1 MELGQIYFGKSD
13 AKNEVLT
20 NSPEELERFT
30 AAFVEPPALSV
41 KKFQDR
47 EKYFIVGPKGTGK
60 TALLRYVSA
69 KLDKEEDGH
78 SSFILFKSEIDE
90 DLKKEFAKAARVQ
103 VTQENSDD
111 FAGEDFEQVWRW
123 FTYRKIAAAVVDNP
137 IEPFQK
143 TADLNSFIAIVNSED
158 FGNQE
163 PSGIF
168 KLIPKIRKGKIE
180 ISKSPMLGLEF
191 DWDDSG
197 KAKVDFGYLVRQA
210 DTAFEKL
217 IPNTSRLN
225 IFFDEL
231 ELNYG
236 TSKQHTRDSW
246 LVRDL
251 IVTVE
256 KINATCKKKGF
267 PICLYAAIRSEVL
280 NSVDSLGKEINKPLF
295 DFGSIIKWNSP
306 NVGDNEQPLLEIV
319 VRRINNA
326 RTASGLTELIASEIW
341 ETYFPDLILGKYA
354 AQEFILHNSWYRPRD
369 IVRLLSTAQ
378 EQYPRENSFRRQTIE
393 NVRRQFSQDSW
404 VEMTEELKAN
414 YKPSEISGIKNIL
427 YGFKRRFNLGDLT
440 VHAAQVAENYA
451 DTAKLLEK
459 HQIKIIASDLYRV
472 GILGNISED
481 GKHRFSFRGDEN
493 ILYGQM
499 LFLHIAL
506 RPTLSL

>member
-1 MELGQIYFGKSD
+1 MEIGQIYFGKSD

-20 NSPEELERFT
+20 NSPDELERFT

-69 KLDKEEDGH
+69 KLDKSEDGY

-103 VTQENSDD
+103 VAQENSDD
-111 FAGEDFEQVWRW
+111 FTGEDFEQVWRW
-123 FTYRKIAAAVVDNP
+123 FIYRKIAASLVDSHV
-137 IEPFQK
+137 ESFQK
-143 TADLNSFIAIVNSED
+143 NANLNSFVAIVNSED
-158 FGNQE
+158 FGSQE
-163 PSGIF
+163 SSGIF
-168 KLIPKIRKGKIE
+168 KLIPKIRRGKIE
-180 ISKSPMLGLEF
+180 ISKNPMLGLEF

-210 DTAFEKL
+210 DAAFEKL
-217 IPNTSRLN
+217 LPSTSRLN

-236 TSKQHTRDSW
+236 TSKQHARDSW

-256 KINATCKKKGF
+256 RINAVCKRNGF

-319 VRRINNA
+319 VKRINNA
-326 RTASGLTELIASEIW
+326 RATDGLAELASSEIW
-341 ETYFPDLILGKYA
+341 EAYFPDLILGKYP

-378 EQYPRENSFRRQTIE
+378 EQYPREDSFKRQTIE

-404 VEMTEELKAN
+404 VEMTEELKVN
-414 YKPSEISGIKNIL
+414 YKTSEISGIKNIL
-427 YGFKRRFNLGDLT
+427 YGFKKRFNFADFAA
-440 VHAAQVAENYA
+440 HAAQVAENYE

-459 HQIKIIASDLYRV
+459 HQLKIIANDLYRV
-472 GILGNISED
+472 GIFGNVSED
-481 GKHRFSFRGDEN
+481 GKLRFSFRGDES

-499 LFLHIAL
+499 LFLHVAL